1 MERVRGK
8 EQCIFALEKKKGS
21 ALSTHLGVVL
31 RYFRLNCGAQ
41 MKQKEEVKK
50 KKMMLDLHFFTRVHI
65 LAPVAGT
72 LEDSCLKGSS
82 TYIAS

>member
-8 EQCIFALEKKKGS
+8 EQCIFALEKKKGL
-21 ALSTHLGVVL
+21 ALSTHLRVVL

-41 MKQKEEVKK
+41 MKQQQKK
-50 KKMMLDLHFFTRVHI
+50 MMMLDLHFFTRVHI

-72 LEDSCLKGSS
+72 LEDSYLKDSS
-82 TYIAS
+82 AHIAS